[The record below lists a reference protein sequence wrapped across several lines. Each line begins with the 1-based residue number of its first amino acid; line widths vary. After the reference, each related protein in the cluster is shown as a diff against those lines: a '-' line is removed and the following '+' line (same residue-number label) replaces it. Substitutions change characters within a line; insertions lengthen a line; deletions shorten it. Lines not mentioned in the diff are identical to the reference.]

1 LTAPPAEAQSRGR
14 LLDRQYDD
22 PRARPL
28 PRLVTAPGPE
38 GHSIELVRERDLPDL
53 LPLLRAYC
61 DFYETQPSDRA
72 LLALSRRLLADPG
85 REGVQLIARDG
96 SAPAVGFA
104 TVFWT
109 WDTTVADRVA
119 IMNDLYV
126 SPGVRGRGLAEGLIE
141 ACREQCALWGA
152 ARLDWVTEPG
162 NVRAQAVYDRIRAV
176 REGWL
181 SYTIGVERGDGAAAA
196 EES

>member
-1 LTAPPAEAQSRGR
+1 MS
-14 LLDRQYDD
+14 
-22 PRARPL
+22 
-28 PRLVTAPGPE
+28 APGPE
-38 GHSIELVRERDLPDL
+38 GRSIELVRERDLPDL

-61 DFYETQPSDRA
+61 DFYETEPGDRA

-85 REGVQLIARDG
+85 REGLQLIARDG
-96 SAPAVGFA
+96 RSLAVGFA

-126 SPGVRGRGLAEGLIE
+126 SPAARGRGLAEGLIA

-152 ARLDWVTEPG
+152 ARLDWVTGPG
-162 NVRAQAVYDRIRAV
+162 NARAQAVYDRVGGV
-176 REGWL
+176 RERWL
-181 SYTIGVERGDGAAAA
+181 SYTIGVERGDGAGAA
-196 EES
+196 EEG